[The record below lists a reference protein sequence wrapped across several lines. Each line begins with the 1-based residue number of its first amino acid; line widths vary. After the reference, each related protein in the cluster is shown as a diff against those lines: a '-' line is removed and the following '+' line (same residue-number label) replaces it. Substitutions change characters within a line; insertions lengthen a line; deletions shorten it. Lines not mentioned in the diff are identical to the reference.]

1 MLNVSIQPPGTGKLT
16 FQAERANTFLKRFT
30 GLMGKAH
37 LPPGTGLL
45 LYPCNSIHMMFMR
58 FPIDAIFF
66 DRNYRILKITH
77 SLKPWIGLAGALGA
91 YGVLELPAGSLES
104 LKGLSHNQSLILQ
117 IEPYDSYTGE
127 PSSEN

>member
-58 FPIDAIFF
+58 FPIDVIFY
-66 DRNYRILKITH
+66 DEEYNVVKVATN
-77 SLKPWIGLAGALGA
+77 LKPWTGICVAPGAKGA
-91 YGVLELPAGSLES
+91 IELPAGTLNRLTPEA
-104 LKGLSHNQSLILQ
+104 LTNIK
-117 IEPYDSYTGE
+117 IEPE
-127 PSSEN
+127 SS